1 MAGQRGVKRE
11 VRIAIP
17 RPRDDPGSPVI
28 APSPDP
34 RVSAIVVTHNRPRFL
49 FAAVSSVLRQTLA
62 SIEVVIVDDGS
73 TDDTPAV
80 AAHLASLDP
89 RVRVV
94 RQPHSG
100 LPAARNAGLDHAT
113 AEWVA
118 FLDDDDLWVPEAL
131 EELLSGAPSG
141 SDAVACHALRFS
153 ALDPGVTVAEVLA
166 DPDAFAVEF
175 WPPSPPVGEFTLH
188 ELLRRP
194 VAPIHAALFR
204 REVVQQI
211 GGFDSSLAASEDY
224 DLWLRV
230 ALRGPVQ
237 IIPRALALYRW
248 HAGQMSSALK
258 PQVAETRR
266 ALERFLAG
274 HRQAIPTGDRRLLRR
289 RVASLAREE
298 AYAALLDGDGRGA
311 RRAAV
316 RAVSLAPVACKAWL
330 YLVASL
336 SPNLYRS
343 LRRRWRRGEGQGRVD
358 AA

>member
-1 MAGQRGVKRE
+1 M
-11 VRIAIP
+11 
-17 RPRDDPGSPVI
+17 I
-28 APSPDP
+28 APPPGP
-34 RVSAIVVTHNRPRFL
+34 RVSAIVVTHNRPNFL
-49 FAAVSSVLRQTLA
+49 FAAVSSVLRQTLG

-80 AAHLASLDP
+80 AAHLAALDP

-94 RQPHSG
+94 HQPNSG
-100 LPAARNAGLDHAT
+100 LPAARNAGLAHAT

-131 EELLSGAPSG
+131 EELLVGAPSG
-141 SDAVACHALRFS
+141 CDAVACHALRFS
-153 ALDPGVTVAEVLA
+153 AVDPGVAVADVLA
-166 DPDAFAVEF
+166 DPDAFAVGP
-175 WPPSPPVGEFTLH
+175 WPPIPPVGEITLR
-188 ELLRRP
+188 EILLRP

-230 ALRGPVQ
+230 ALRGPVPV
-237 IIPRALALYRW
+237 IPRALALYRW
-248 HAGQMSSALK
+248 HAGQMSSMLR

-274 HRQAIPTGDRRLLRR
+274 HRRAIPASDRWLLRR
-289 RVASLAREE
+289 RLASLAREE

-311 RRAAV
+311 RGAAV
-316 RAVSLAPVACKAWL
+316 RALLLVPVAFKAWL

-343 LRRRWRRGEGQGRVD
+343 LRRRWRGGEGESRVD